1 MALVAAA
8 AKEEPDQK
16 DCEKEPEREEKR
28 NHGRGSITVAVP

>member
-16 DCEKEPEREEKR
+16 NCEKEPEREQKR
-28 NHGRGSITVAVP
+28 DHRRGSITAAVP